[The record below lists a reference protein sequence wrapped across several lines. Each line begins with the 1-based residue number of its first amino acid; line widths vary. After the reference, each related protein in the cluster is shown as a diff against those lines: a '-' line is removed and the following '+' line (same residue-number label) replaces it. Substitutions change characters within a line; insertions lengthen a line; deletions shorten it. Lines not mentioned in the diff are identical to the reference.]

1 MWYTCRELIVT
12 TQRGSP
18 TSSTSIYACTW
29 LRRPLYR
36 TVSSRPLARSARSGT
51 FVSFRTAYRNNMAK
65 NGLLLLCI
73 NVFYVALGS
82 NKTILYLQVHFS
94 KEYALYN
101 NPVAIDMA
109 LEAVNE
115 NSSVLS
121 NFTLERIPDVID
133 SQVSVVC
140 SVCSS
145 YLYVFFILNT
155 KILLLCD

>member
-1 MWYTCRELIVT
+1 
-12 TQRGSP
+12 
-18 TSSTSIYACTW
+18 
-29 LRRPLYR
+29 
-36 TVSSRPLARSARSGT
+36 
-51 FVSFRTAYRNNMAK
+51 MAK

-82 NKTILYLQVHFS
+82 DKTSLYLQVHFS

-121 NFTLERIPDVID
+121 NFTLKRIPDVID
-133 SQVSVVC
+133 SQVYLSCAVSAELFVC
-140 SVCSS
+140 
-145 YLYVFFILNT
+145 FF
-155 KILLLCD
+155 